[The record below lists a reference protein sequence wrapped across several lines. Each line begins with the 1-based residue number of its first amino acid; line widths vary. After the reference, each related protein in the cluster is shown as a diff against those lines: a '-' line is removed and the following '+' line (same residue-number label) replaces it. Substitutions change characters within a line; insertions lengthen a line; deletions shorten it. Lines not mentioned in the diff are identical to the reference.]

1 MTNKTKVE
9 VGIKSANQA
18 YIRRYTVEFMDITIN
33 KKNKKNVS
41 KKMWLI
47 ITASAMVI
55 IVFYLFFNSGYSNAS
70 YIANNRSLLFA
81 NVQQGQ
87 FTINVRGYG
96 ALVPKEI
103 HWISTDINGRVKQL
117 WVKPGDSVK
126 RGDILVS
133 LQNPQLIQKKEETT
147 WELEALIAEKKAERV
162 ALESQLFQLK
172 TTLLETDAEF
182 ESTKLVLDAQE
193 ALIKAGNS
201 TISALDHSKT
211 KLTMKNIE
219 LRQNLQAQQYKKME
233 ENLEA
238 HIAGAKARL
247 NKMRKTLQQ
256 VQGQVDALDIVATSD
271 GVVQEMELELGQQLT
286 SGDGVAKIAR
296 LNDFQAELKVQELQ
310 VQNIQ
315 QGQKVK
321 IDTRTST
328 VNGVVERIDPNVV
341 EGTVK
346 VEVNLQ
352 GELPPEARPDLSVEG
367 TIAIADKKDTLFVKR
382 PVFAS
387 ENTQAYVYRVDNNSK
402 TAQRVKVEFGQV
414 STNTVEI
421 LSGLKAGDRIIISD
435 QSAWEQHAEIILN

>member
-33 KKNKKNVS
+33 KKSKKNVS

-147 WELEALIAEKKAERV
+147 WELE
-162 ALESQLFQLK
+162 
-172 TTLLETDAEF
+172 
-182 ESTKLVLDAQE
+182 
-193 ALIKAGNS
+193 
-201 TISALDHSKT
+201 H
-211 KLTMKNIE
+211 
-219 LRQNLQAQQYKKME
+219 
-233 ENLEA
+233 
-238 HIAGAKARL
+238 
-247 NKMRKTLQQ
+247 
-256 VQGQVDALDIVATSD
+256 
-271 GVVQEMELELGQQLT
+271 
-286 SGDGVAKIAR
+286 
-296 LNDFQAELKVQELQ
+296 
-310 VQNIQ
+310 
-315 QGQKVK
+315 
-321 IDTRTST
+321 
-328 VNGVVERIDPNVV
+328 
-341 EGTVK
+341 
-346 VEVNLQ
+346 
-352 GELPPEARPDLSVEG
+352 
-367 TIAIADKKDTLFVKR
+367 
-382 PVFAS
+382 
-387 ENTQAYVYRVDNNSK
+387 
-402 TAQRVKVEFGQV
+402 
-414 STNTVEI
+414 
-421 LSGLKAGDRIIISD
+421 
-435 QSAWEQHAEIILN
+435 